1 MGLGEFGGDGE
12 RGVVPEDFGAG
23 AEAGRGFQGALD
35 VDEVGG
41 PRGGGPGGVVEAAV
55 DGEGRGGAGVAGDGG
70 ERDERRHA
78 FAPGGETRGG
88 GGGGGRGESEGE
100 SESESERESEGKD
113 EQAEDGCAKTNGGIS
128 NDGFQG

>member
-41 PRGGGPGGVVEAAV
+41 PRGGGAGGIVEAAV

-88 GGGGGRGESEGE
+88 GGGRRG
-100 SESESERESEGKD
+100 ESESERESEGKD